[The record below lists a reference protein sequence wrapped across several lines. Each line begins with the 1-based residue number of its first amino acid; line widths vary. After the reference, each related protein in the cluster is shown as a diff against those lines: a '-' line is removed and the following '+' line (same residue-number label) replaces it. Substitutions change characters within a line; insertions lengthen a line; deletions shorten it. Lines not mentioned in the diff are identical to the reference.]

1 MPVKRPAPGDLE
13 PIETASRDEIA
24 ALQLTRL
31 RATLAHAY
39 ENVPHYRRAF
49 DAKGVHPSDLKH
61 LSDLSKFPFT
71 VKSDLRDNY
80 PFGLLAVPR
89 EQLAR
94 IHASSGTTG
103 KPTVV
108 GYTQGDIDRWADLV
122 ARSIRAAG
130 GRAGDLVHVSY
141 GYGLFTGGLGAHYGA
156 ERLGCTVIP
165 MSGGQTEKQVQLI
178 RDLQP
183 SIIMVTPSY
192 MQVIVEEFA
201 RQGLDARES
210 SLKVGIFGAEPWTEA
225 MRREIEANL
234 EREVSQRVKMKAK
247 EQVMQALLDS
257 TEILAPRAL
266 VEMETERLMQDA
278 RKDLASRGMSAKNMA
293 LPPDLFRERAQRR
306 VSLGL
311 ILGELVKAHGLHPK
325 AEQVRAVVEDLSQS
339 YENPAEVVKWHYAEP
354 DRL

>member
-24 ALQLTRL
+24 ALQLSRL

-49 DAKGVHPSDLKH
+49 DAKGVHPSDLKQ

-71 VKSDLRDNY
+71 VKNDLRDNY

-89 EQLAR
+89 ERLAR

-156 ERLGCTVIP
+156 ERLGRPT
-165 MSGGQTEKQVQLI
+165 SG
-178 RDLQP
+178 
-183 SIIMVTPSY
+183 
-192 MQVIVEEFA
+192 
-201 RQGLDARES
+201 
-210 SLKVGIFGAEPWTEA
+210 
-225 MRREIEANL
+225 
-234 EREVSQRVKMKAK
+234 
-247 EQVMQALLDS
+247 
-257 TEILAPRAL
+257 
-266 VEMETERLMQDA
+266 
-278 RKDLASRGMSAKNMA
+278 
-293 LPPDLFRERAQRR
+293 
-306 VSLGL
+306 
-311 ILGELVKAHGLHPK
+311 
-325 AEQVRAVVEDLSQS
+325 
-339 YENPAEVVKWHYAEP
+339 
-354 DRL
+354 